1 MDYRQKISFE
11 ESLELPE
18 LTEEERQELE
28 DIEQSEG
35 YYGQALTV
43 WERNRWI
50 NQSIKYLRPL
60 KLT

>member
-18 LTEEERQELE
+18 LTAEERQELE

-35 YYGQALTV
+35 YFNAALTAA
-43 WERNRWI
+43 ERNR
-50 NQSIKYLRPL
+50 
-60 KLT
+60 

>member
-18 LTEEERQELE
+18 LTEEELKELKE
-28 DIEQSEG
+28 TEQSND

-43 WERNRWI
+43 AERNR
-50 NQSIKYLRPL
+50 
-60 KLT
+60 